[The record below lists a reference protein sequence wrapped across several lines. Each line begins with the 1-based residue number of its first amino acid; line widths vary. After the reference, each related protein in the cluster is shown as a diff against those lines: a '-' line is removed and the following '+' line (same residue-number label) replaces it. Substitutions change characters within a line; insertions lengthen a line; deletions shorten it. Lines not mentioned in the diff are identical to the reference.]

1 MESAK
6 IKVIGKVQGV
16 AFRYYTKI
24 QADKLNIKG
33 TVQNLSDGSVLI
45 YAYSSSIQLFPAI
58 RPDPEV
64 ALISVAAA
72 WKPLTASSKVTQPA
86 TVVAASVWVLTPRCY
101 SIAALSTT
109 TLPFP

>member
-45 YAYSSSIQLFPAI
+45 YAYSSSIQLK
-58 RPDPEV
+58 E
-64 ALISVAAA
+64 LISWCEDGGSPA
-72 WKPLTASSKVTQPA
+72 A
-86 TVVAASVWVLTPRCY
+86 TVNKIVVEKLITKSPDRFTDFL
-101 SIAALSTT
+101 IIK
-109 TLPFP
+109 